1 MDTIV
6 FSHEYFMREALKL
19 AQIAF
24 AEGEIPVGAVIVAN
38 NVMIS
43 KAYNQTEL
51 LNDVTAHAEMLAYT
65 AASNYLGSKYLL
77 DCTLYTTLEP
87 CVMCAAAGNRTQ
99 ISRIVFGA
107 YDNKKGFSTVDS
119 NIFNSKTEIIGGIL
133 HDECKSLLDEF
144 FKSKR

>member
-1 MDTIV
+1 
-6 FSHEYFMREALKL
+6 MREALKL

-24 AEGEIPVGAVIVAN
+24 AEGEIPVGAVVVAN
-38 NVMIS
+38 NVIIS

-87 CVMCAAAGNRTQ
+87 CVMCAAAGSRTQ

-119 NIFNSKTEIIGGIL
+119 NIFNPKTEIIGGVL